1 MCGIVLFHFQGC
13 IVLLFGFFSDEFCTD
28 QTKLVCSRIIRKRF
42 SRLLLRISLDE
53 WSRSAL
59 ESCVRDYRTNRF
71 ENCIFCPTFWSCVLG
86 ISERHV
92 DKKEQVGKAKWCGNL
107 LKKKKI
113 NNLNI
118 WCRLSRVVCTPLE
131 VFSTSKSPVS
141 TQILR
146 GSLSMLWGSLK
157 LLVPKELRNCER
169 RDIKIPQMKQ
179 THPNGRQ

>member
-1 MCGIVLFHFQGC
+1 MFSYHTKKIFAFAPSDKFGWMVAIGSRKLCTRLSYKSLWKLYFLSDFLIV
-13 IVLLFGFFSDEFCTD
+13 CTRHKWEACR
-28 QTKLVCSRIIRKRF
+28 QKRTGRKGQMVWKF
-42 SRLLLRISLDE
+42 
-53 WSRSAL
+53 A
-59 ESCVRDYRTNRF
+59 
-71 ENCIFCPTFWSCVLG
+71 
-86 ISERHV
+86 
-92 DKKEQVGKAKWCGNL
+92 
-107 LKKKKI
+107 KKKKK

-146 GSLSMLWGSLK
+146 GSLSMLWWSLK

-179 THPNGRQ
+179 TPPNGRQ